1 MPQYLLEREDIAAI
15 HHEVTGK
22 GVPESMASLPL
33 RKLNR
38 GAIQGA
44 AKGCNAG
51 RERAMHSPVC
61 TRPVSQL
68 WWNRHVPYLPRL
80 GSGIG
85 HDVALESVCGK
96 LFSLGPSSTSSQAEQ
111 RHQFG
116 MRVVATTADR
126 VEKLAD
132 LLGSQP

>member
-1 MPQYLLEREDIAAI
+1 M
-15 HHEVTGK
+15 
-22 GVPESMASLPL
+22 
-33 RKLNR
+33 
-38 GAIQGA
+38 
-44 AKGCNAG
+44 
-51 RERAMHSPVC
+51 
-61 TRPVSQL
+61 
-68 WWNRHVPYLPRL
+68 PYLPRL

-85 HDVALESVCGK
+85 HDVALEPVCGK